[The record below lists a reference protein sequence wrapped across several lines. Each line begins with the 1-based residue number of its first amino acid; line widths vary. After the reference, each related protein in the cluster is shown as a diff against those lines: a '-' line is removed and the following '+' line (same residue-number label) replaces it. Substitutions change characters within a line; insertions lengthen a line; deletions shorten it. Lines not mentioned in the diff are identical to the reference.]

1 MDLDTRGLASIFV
14 NLTSHSEVRGEF
26 GRGRSPTPKHIAP
39 MCGETARS
47 GIMRSISA
55 ATEP

>member
-26 GRGRSPTPKHIAP
+26 GQRAQPDPKHIGP
-39 MCGETARS
+39 TCGETARS
-47 GIMRSISA
+47 GIM
-55 ATEP
+55 P